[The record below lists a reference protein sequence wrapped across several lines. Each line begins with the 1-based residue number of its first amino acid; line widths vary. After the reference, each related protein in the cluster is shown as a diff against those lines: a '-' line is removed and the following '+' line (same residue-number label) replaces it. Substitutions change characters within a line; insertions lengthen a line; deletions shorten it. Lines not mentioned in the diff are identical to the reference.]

1 MFEFLNILT
10 VIDKEYLLNIK
21 KKKEEKI
28 VKRFFIIYSIDFT
41 FTCLL
46 IIITN
51 CVPFILLLFIFYF
64 SLFMLSPI
72 DGYLDYPERRKILF
86 KNKYFKLSIVFSII
100 FAIFI
105 ILLYKFFI

>member
-28 VKRFFIIYSIDFT
+28 VKRFFIIYSIVFT

-46 IIITN
+46 IIIT
-51 CVPFILLLFIFYF
+51 
-64 SLFMLSPI
+64 
-72 DGYLDYPERRKILF
+72 KIIQI
-86 KNKYFKLSIVFSII
+86 YEI
-100 FAIFI
+100 
-105 ILLYKFFI
+105 

>member
-28 VKRFFIIYSIDFT
+28 VKRFFIIYSIVFT

-64 SLFMLSPI
+64 SLFRLSPI
-72 DGYLDYPERRKILF
+72 DGYLDYNNGIYSF
-86 KNKYFKLSIVFSII
+86 NYAKNDKLVTITSSDEDVISD
-100 FAIFI
+100 FI
-105 ILLYKFFI
+105 IA